1 MLRIKLNF
9 QNMSLEQK
17 LNYLDSI
24 QGFVQDWLGHDAQ
37 GQELRDDFGRPMKFT
52 INEEFKMMGKIA

>member
-1 MLRIKLNF
+1 
-9 QNMSLEQK
+9 MSLEQK

-37 GQELRDDFGRPMKFT
+37 GQELRDDFGCPMKFT